1 VTNVGKYS
9 YDAFHIADRLLIIS
23 ASCCVFIKMHIANY
37 LDIHSLK
44 VRFKKGTHYHIS
56 LKFLYIYWS
65 EYSSVWLLDFD
76 LNCFVPF

>member
-1 VTNVGKYS
+1 MWGIINI
-9 YDAFHIADRLLIIS
+9 HIMMHFILQIRPLIIS

-56 LKFLYIYWS
+56 LKFYIYLM
-65 EYSSVWLLDFD
+65 V
-76 LNCFVPF
+76 